1 MTSVP
6 FLGTIVP
13 NLGTGELEKKT
24 LFPGTRRKI
33 LFFFFMYPDRQFYFR
48 EVLKLTGAEFE
59 VEEAI
64 KFARELGSLVKEWLA
79 KNHPE
84 FKTDV

>member
-1 MTSVP
+1 
-6 FLGTIVP
+6 
-13 NLGTGELEKKT
+13 
-24 LFPGTRRKI
+24 
-33 LFFFFMYPDRQFYFR
+33 MYPDRQFYFR
-48 EVLKLTGAEFE
+48 EVLKLTGTESE

>member
-1 MTSVP
+1 LTFVP

-13 NLGTGELEKKT
+13 DLGTEELEKKT
-24 LFPGTRRKI
+24 LFPGTRRRI
-33 LFFFFMYPDRQFYFR
+33 PFFFFMYPDRQFYFR
-48 EVLKLTGAEFE
+48 EVLKLTGTESE

-64 KFARELGSLVKEWLA
+64 QFARELDRLVKEWLA

-84 FKTDV
+84 FETDV